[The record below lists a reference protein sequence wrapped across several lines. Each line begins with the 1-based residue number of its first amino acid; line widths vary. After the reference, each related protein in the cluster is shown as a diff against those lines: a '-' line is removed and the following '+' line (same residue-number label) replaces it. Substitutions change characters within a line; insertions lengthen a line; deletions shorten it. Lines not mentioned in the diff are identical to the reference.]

1 MSLALQHVNELQQ
14 TFRTGRTRTYE
25 WRLQQLK
32 QIVKLVE
39 ENEDRFIEAL
49 RKDSGKAAFTSLAGE
64 ILVVKSEA
72 NYAIKKLKKWMKPKK
87 VSTPLFLWPTKSS
100 IQPTPYGVVLIG
112 VAWNFPVQLTLGPL
126 VAALAAGNCAVIKP
140 PSMSPEFCK
149 LIEELVPKY
158 FDNDA
163 VRAFQPQG
171 EDRNNLLSA
180 PFDLILYTG
189 SAHVGR
195 IVMRAAAENLTPVL
209 LELGGKNP
217 CIVTE
222 DAILDA
228 TANRIVDA
236 KFMNAGQIC
245 VNVDYILAHESIK
258 DQLVEKLVEKIKVQQ
273 GDDPQKSLAYSR
285 IINDHHWQRLMALC
299 ESGDV
304 VIGGT
309 GDQEDRYIAPT
320 VLDNVDINSD
330 VMKDEVFGPIL
341 PVLTYKT
348 KQDILDIMARYGKPL
363 CFYIFSKNGPKD
375 PFTADMV
382 NSTESG
388 GVGIN
393 SVMLHT
399 VNHNLPFGGVGES
412 GMGTYHG
419 KFGFDAFSH
428 TRAICS
434 KSAKLDFDQAYP
446 PYTEED
452 IGGREKAMR
461 FLIK

>member
-1 MSLALQHVNELQQ
+1 MSEVDKHLGDLQK
-14 TFRTGRTRTYE
+14 TFRSGRTRNIE
-25 WRLQQLK
+25 WRLNQLQQIL
-32 QIVKLVE
+32 KLVE
-39 ENEDRFIEAL
+39 ENEERLIEAL
-49 RKDSGKAAFTSLAGE
+49 QKDSGKAPFTALAGE
-64 ILVVKSEA
+64 ILLVKAEA
-72 NYAIKKLKKWMKPKK
+72 RYAIKKLKKWMKPKK
-87 VSTPLFLWPTKSS
+87 VGSPLFLWPTKSK
-100 IQPTPYGVVLIG
+100 IEPTPYGVILIG
-112 VAWNFPVQLTLGPL
+112 VAWNFPVQLTLCPL
-126 VAALAAGNCAVIKP
+126 VAAVAAGNCAVIKP

-163 VRAFQPQG
+163 IRCFQPQG
-171 EDRNNLLSA
+171 ADRDRLLSA
-180 PFDLILYTG
+180 PFDLIMYTG

-195 IVMRAAAENLTPVL
+195 IVMKAAAENLTPVL

-217 CIVTE
+217 CVVTE

-258 DQLVEKLVEKIKVQQ
+258 DKLVEKLVEKIKVQH

-285 IINDHHWQRLMALC
+285 IINNHHWHRLMDLC
-299 ESGDV
+299 KSGDV
-304 VIGGT
+304 AIGGT
-309 GDQEDRYIAPT
+309 GDEADRYIHPT
-320 VLDNVDINSD
+320 VLDNVDVNSEI
-330 VMKDEVFGPIL
+330 MKDEVFGPIL

-348 KQDILDIMARYGKPL
+348 KDDILDIMAKYGKPL
-363 CFYIFSKNGPKD
+363 CFYIFGENK
-375 PFTADMV
+375 PFIDDMI

-388 GVGIN
+388 AVGVN
-393 SVMLHT
+393 SIMLHA

-428 TRAICS
+428 SRAVVS

-446 PYTEED
+446 PYTEDD
-452 IGGREKAMR
+452 IDGRIKAMR
-461 FLIK
+461 FLIR

>member
-1 MSLALQHVNELQQ
+1 MSEVDKHLGDLQA
-14 TFRTGRTRTYE
+14 TFRSGKTRSYE

-32 QIVKLVE
+32 QIVKLID
-39 ENEDRFIEAL
+39 ENEEALIEAL
-49 RKDSGKAAFTSLAGE
+49 HQDSGKAKFTALAGE
-64 ILVVKSEA
+64 ILFVKSEA

-87 VSTPLFLWPTKSS
+87 VGSPIYLWPTKSW
-100 IQPTPYGVVLIG
+100 IQPTPYGVILIG
-112 VAWNFPVQLTLGPL
+112 VAWNFPLQLTLGPL
-126 VAALAAGNCAVIKP
+126 VAAIAAGNCAVIKP
-140 PSMSPEFCK
+140 PSMSPQFCK
-149 LIEELVPKY
+149 IIEELVPKY
-158 FDNDA
+158 FDQDA
-163 VRAFQPQG
+163 VRVFQPQG
-171 EDRNNLLSA
+171 DDRDKLLSA
-180 PFDLILYTG
+180 PFDLIMYTG

-195 IVMRAAAENLTPVL
+195 VVMRAAAENLTPVI

-258 DQLVEKLVEKIKVQQ
+258 DQLVQKLKEKIEIMH
-273 GDDPQKSLAYSR
+273 GDDPRQSLAYSR
-285 IINDHHWQRLMALC
+285 IINEHHWKRIQGLF

-304 VIGGT
+304 VCGGT
-309 GDQEDRYIAPT
+309 ADEGNYIAPT
-320 VLDNVDINSD
+320 VLDNVSIDSE
-330 VMKDEVFGPIL
+330 VMKDEVFGPVL

-363 CFYIFSKNGPKD
+363 CFYIFSKDGPKD
-375 PFTADMV
+375 PFTMDMI

-393 SVMLHT
+393 SVMLHA

-412 GMGTYHG
+412 GMGSYHG
-419 KFGFDAFSH
+419 KFGFEAFSH
-428 TRAICS
+428 MRAVSS

-446 PYTEED
+446 PYTEDD

-461 FLIK
+461 YLIK